1 MSAGWVQTLGRVAFL
16 NCDPVFH
23 GLEDRYDL
31 LSAPPS
37 WLTGHVLRKDCLL
50 APIPT
55 ADFAQHIE
63 DLMLIPDLGI
73 VSQAEVGSVLLFGD
87 RPVEAMRD
95 IALPSDS
102 STSVT
107 LLNHLLRTLSLDP
120 RRIVMPPALDTM
132 LERCDGAL
140 LIGDRALAAARDHP
154 DLVALDL
161 GEAWLELTATPMVFG
176 VFAAKRDA
184 PLRAIREAHTD
195 LLKNLVDFEEDPRV
209 RNAVIAHSVGRSQM
223 DPVRLD
229 RYYDEVTNRLDA
241 NAVLGLETF
250 LRDACGVA
258 QRPSFFEI

>member
-120 RRIVMPPALDTM
+120 RRIVMLALDTM
-132 LERCDGAL
+132 LERDGAL
-140 LIGDRALAAARDHP
+140 LIGDRALASRDHP
-154 DLVALDL
+154 IWSHSTSVSMV
-161 GEAWLELTATPMVFG
+161 ELTATPMVFG
-176 VFAAKRDA
+176 VFARRDA
-184 PLRAIREAHTD
+184 PFGAIREAHAG
-195 LLKNLVDFEEDPRV
+195 LLKNLVDFEDPRV
-209 RNAVIAHSVGRSQM
+209 RNAVIALVSAGARWI
-223 DPVRLD
+223 P
-229 RYYDEVTNRLDA
+229 
-241 NAVLGLETF
+241 
-250 LRDACGVA
+250 
-258 QRPSFFEI
+258 